1 MGQVR
6 EVAGKTSVSDAN
18 ISSEANSKA
27 RSIRPVPLGRLY
39 GLIAATF
46 LGVNTTFARLA
57 YDGGSN
63 PFTVVGSRFLFCAVT
78 TGLIIRLAHRT
89 TIIPRRT
96 WLLTLVV
103 TVVWFLT
110 TTSYLSSVFFIPV
123 SLAALIFYTFPLMV
137 AAASV
142 ITEGTRLGPVRV
154 GAFLLAFAGLAIALS
169 PSFHSLDWRGIT
181 LSFLAAIGTTLT
193 LILSKRLITEQG
205 VFTFTLYMN
214 ASSVV
219 LITGILWITGGIA
232 LPQDTSGW
240 IGLSGATFG
249 FVVGILAMF
258 SAIQYLGPSLTSL
271 IMNLEPLISILA
283 AAVVLGERL
292 TVLQVIGAVMVLS
305 ALFLSVRAGTSQF

>member
-1 MGQVR
+1 M
-6 EVAGKTSVSDAN
+6 SDAD

-27 RSIRPVPLGRLY
+27 RSNRPAPLGRLY

-96 WLLTLVV
+96 RLLTLGV

-110 TTSYLSSVFFIPV
+110 TTSYLSSVLFIPV
-123 SLAALIFYTFPLMV
+123 SLAALVFYTFPLMV
-137 AAASV
+137 VGLSPLMERA
-142 ITEGTRLGPVRV
+142 RFGPARV

-169 PSFHSLDWRGIT
+169 PSFHSLDWRGIA
-181 LSFLAAIGTTLT
+181 LAFLAAIGAAMT
-193 LILSKRLITEQG
+193 LILSKRLVSEQG
-205 VFTFTLYMN
+205 VFTFTLYM
-214 ASSVV
+214 STGSVL

-232 LPQDTSGW
+232 LPQDTTGW

-249 FVVGILAMF
+249 YVVGILAMF
-258 SAIQYLGPSLTSL
+258 SAIQYVGPSPTSL

-292 TVLQVIGAVMVLS
+292 TVLQFVGAVMVVSSLI
-305 ALFLSVRAGTSQF
+305 LSVRACAGHSLRQRG

>member
-1 MGQVR
+1 M
-6 EVAGKTSVSDAN
+6 SDAD
-18 ISSEANSKA
+18 IPSEANNQA
-27 RSIRPVPLGRLY
+27 RFIGPASLGRLY
-39 GLIAATF
+39 GLIGATF
-46 LGVNTTFARLA
+46 LGVNTTLARLA
-57 YDGGSN
+57 YDGGSD
-63 PFTVVGSRFLFCAVT
+63 PFTVIGSRFLFCALT

-89 TIIPRRT
+89 TIIPRRSR
-96 WLLTLVV
+96 LLTLVV

-110 TTSYLSSVFFIPV
+110 TTSYLWSVFFIPV

-142 ITEGTRLGPVRV
+142 ITERTRLGPVRV

-169 PSFHSLDWRGIT
+169 PSFHSLDWHGIA

-232 LPQDTSGW
+232 LPQGTTGW

-258 SAIQYLGPSLTSL
+258 SAIQYLGPSPTSL
-271 IMNLEPLISILA
+271 IMNFEPLISILA
-283 AAVVLGERL
+283 AAIVLGERL
-292 TVLQVIGAVMVLS
+292 TVPQFVGAVMVVS
-305 ALFLSVRAGTSQF
+305 ALILSVRAGTSQF